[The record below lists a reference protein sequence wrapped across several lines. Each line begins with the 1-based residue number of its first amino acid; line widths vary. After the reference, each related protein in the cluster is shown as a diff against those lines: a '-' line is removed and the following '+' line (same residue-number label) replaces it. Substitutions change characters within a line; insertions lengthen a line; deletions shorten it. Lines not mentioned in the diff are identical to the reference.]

1 MSVLSF
7 LQRFRFTYRSNAVQ
21 SFGRNIQEFTKMFTP
36 SMRAD
41 IVTVAKPVVYCNP
54 GVMVVTPNIRGFC
67 QLPITSGVKMSIA
80 GLLVGWN

>member
-36 SMRAD
+36 LMRAG

-54 GVMVVTPNIRGFC
+54 GVMVVTPKMKGFC
-67 QLPITSGVKMSIA
+67 QLHNSED
-80 GLLVGWN
+80 